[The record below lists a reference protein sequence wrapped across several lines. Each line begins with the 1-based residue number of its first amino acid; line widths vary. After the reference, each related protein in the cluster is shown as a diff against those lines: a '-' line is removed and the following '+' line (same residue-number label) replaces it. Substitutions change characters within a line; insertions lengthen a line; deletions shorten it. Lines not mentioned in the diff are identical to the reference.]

1 MIEFNDKPW
10 DELDDAQKIS
20 YVKDNLVDPSRQERR
35 STDLQWYFNVN
46 FVEGNH
52 YIQYNST
59 TKSIETPPRKRGTI
73 RLVINKTRSSIR
85 SVKNYAT
92 RYQPKAEVVPGD
104 TDEDTIVNARR
115 SGKLLDYLHIQLYLR
130 NKIRKLVEKGLIHSV
145 GFWELGWDDE
155 AEGGLGQIT
164 VDNHDPFDI
173 FLPLTARV
181 EGPIIHSP
189 FIAKVISRNTTEL
202 KSDKRYPKE
211 KREKITPDEESAYS
225 EVKARVLRKKGVK
238 EAREEGQETTL
249 LYEVMLYDPENN
261 DKGGNIK
268 RVTFASDQL
277 LLEEDLELTEYNIYA
292 FQPEPSDMVYSPA
305 WVQDLVPVNKAID
318 RLQSQVLDYNNKM
331 LRGRYRA
338 PKGHGVNRVS
348 AGRGGPDIEIIE
360 YNPGFELQQVEMHPL
375 PLTIHRQISDLN
387 SEMEHLSGAHEASMG
402 AMPVGARSGKSLE
415 ALQAADSNNLAGI
428 RESLEDF
435 LSVVYSRMLDIV
447 AEKYVASR
455 VIKLTEPEEGGN
467 EYIKAI
473 GAGGLGEGETR
484 EGGVIVNKDN
494 EVIVKIGSWLG
505 YTNEAQRDTLIQLA
519 GLNII
524 PAEEVLRQFEF
535 PNIKE
540 LSEKARKQRLE
551 EHQLKAEIAGRKGEA
566 GGPEAEAGGA
576 AAGPAPD
583 VALADEENARMM
595 RGEVLPPTKGATPEH
610 SQSHVNFLRSA
621 EAKGEGVQII
631 AEHVRGEVG
640 G

>member
-1 MIEFNDKPW
+1 MIKFNDKPW
-10 DELDDAQKIS
+10 NELDDVQKIS
-20 YVKDNLVDPSRQERR
+20 YVKDNLVDPARQERR
-35 STDLQWYFNVN
+35 ATDLKWYFNVN
-46 FVEGNH
+46 FMEGNH

-73 RLVINKTRSSIR
+73 RLTINKTRSAMR
-85 SVKNYAT
+85 SVKNYTT

-104 TDEDTIVNARR
+104 TDEETIINARR
-115 SGKLLDYLHIQLYLR
+115 CGKLLDYLHVQLHLR
-130 NKIRKLVEKGLIHSV
+130 NKIRKLVDKGLIHSV

-155 AEGGLGQIT
+155 AMGGLGQVT
-164 VDNHDPFDI
+164 VGNHDPFDI

-181 EGPIIHSP
+181 EGPVIHSP
-189 FIAKVISRNTTEL
+189 FIAKVISRDTNEL
-202 KSDKRYPKE
+202 KADEKYPKE
-211 KREKITPDEESAYS
+211 KREKIVPDTDSAYS
-225 EVKARVLRKKGVK
+225 EVKARVLRKKGMK

-249 LYEVMLYDPENN
+249 LYEVMLYDPEGN

-292 FQPEPSDMVYSPA
+292 FQPEPSDMVYGPA
-305 WVQDLVPVNKAID
+305 WVEDLVPVNKAID

-338 PKGHGVNRVS
+338 PKGHGVNRVA
-348 AGRGGPDIEIIE
+348 AGRGGPDIEILE
-360 YNPGFELQQVEMHPL
+360 YNPGFELTQVEMHPL

-387 SEMEHLSGAHEASMG
+387 SEIEHLSGAHEASIG
-402 AMPVGARSGKSLE
+402 ALPAGARSGKTLE

-447 AEKYVASR
+447 ADKYVASR

-467 EYIKAI
+467 EYIRVM
-473 GAGGLGEGETR
+473 GAGGGEKAPKGTT
-484 EGGVIVNKDN
+484 IVNKDN

-505 YTNEAQRDTLIQLA
+505 YTNEAQRETLLELA
-519 GLNII
+519 KLGVV

-535 PNIKE
+535 PNIQE
-540 LSEKARKQRLE
+540 LSKKAREQRLE
-551 EHQLKAEIAGRKGEA
+551 EHELKAEIAGRRGE
-566 GGPEAEAGGA
+566 GGAGGA
-576 AAGPAPD
+576 PAAPAPD
-583 VALADEENARMM
+583 VALADQENARMM
-595 RGEVLPPTKGATPEH
+595 QGEDLPPTPNASPEH
-610 SQSHVNFLRSA
+610 SQAHVDFLRSPDA
-621 EAKGEGVQII
+621 QGQGAMII
-631 AEHVRGEVG
+631 EQHVRGELEG
-640 G
+640 QR